1 LQYEERMQ
9 PELCANDESFQVCK
23 QLITAVRAA
32 GSWRLYA
39 LRPHHNVL
47 SLRTLA
53 ARGRAKP
60 AGLLKSM
67 CDLPDGV
74 VFKVLEYMFGTAG
87 VRVPSSNT
95 TPDDAIGGSI
105 SEEAW
110 SEASPDD
117 RIRDM
122 IRTLA
127 ETLQISDRVAYE
139 LLLSQAPPP

>member
-1 LQYEERMQ
+1 
-9 PELCANDESFQVCK
+9 
-23 QLITAVRAA
+23 
-32 GSWRLYA
+32 
-39 LRPHHNVL
+39 
-47 SLRTLA
+47 
-53 ARGRAKP
+53 
-60 AGLLKSM
+60 M